1 MAVRTVR
8 FNKEE
13 ESKLKVLLA
22 YYHTDFSSCVK
33 ELFVEKLEDLQD
45 MGVIKKIKEGKK
57 EDYLTAG
64 EIDNLLA
71 A

>member
-13 ESKLKVLLA
+13 ENKLKVLLA
-22 YYHTDFSSCVK
+22 YYNTDFSNCVK
-33 ELFVEKLEDLQD
+33 ELFAEKLEDLQD

-64 EIDNLLA
+64 EIDNLFA

>member
-13 ESKLKVLLA
+13 ESKLKVILA
-22 YYHTDFSSCVK
+22 YYNSDFSTCVK
-33 ELFVEKLEDLQD
+33 ELFADKLEDLQD
-45 MGVIKKIKEGKK
+45 IGVIKKIKEGKK

-64 EIDNLLA
+64 EIDKLFA

>member
-22 YYHTDFSSCVK
+22 YYHSDFSSCVK

-45 MGVIKKIKEGKK
+45 MGVIKKIWSFAHF
-57 EDYLTAG
+57 DDATLF
-64 EIDNLLA
+64 NSQ
-71 A
+71 